1 MYEHIW
7 GVTVDGRNLAITTC
21 HTWNQWKPI
30 EKWWILL
37 SIKVF
42 FLQHLLLVAEILYQF
57 VACLR
62 ISLLYLQDLRISG
75 KWSESLM
82 ILMDSPWLLGANQP
96 QTIHP
101 KKPMFLKILPKKINN
116 KLNTLNLLLPSIY
129 SSCFRDTGDRWW
141 QLKSFV
147 FSTRILGVSW
157 SNWTHVFQ
165 VGWFNHHLEICRV
178 FHYKT
183 SILGYQ
189 PETNQKKPETNE
201 KPTRTPH
208 DICTTRGCD
217 QGTTLLIDQRQ
228 RGLYWLGTGATGGM
242 PGGGNALINH
252 WVYPTGKLRYIDIQN
267 DRDIG
272 VSLEMM
278 TLTKCLFIC
287 LVSMLN
293 FWGMTEVIS
302 L

>member
-1 MYEHIW
+1 MQTNPKRSILK
-7 GVTVDGRNLAITTC
+7 NLC
-21 HTWNQWKPI
+21 
-30 EKWWILL
+30 
-37 SIKVF
+37 
-42 FLQHLLLVAEILYQF
+42 
-57 VACLR
+57 
-62 ISLLYLQDLRISG
+62 
-75 KWSESLM
+75 
-82 ILMDSPWLLGANQP
+82 
-96 QTIHP
+96 
-101 KKPMFLKILPKKINN
+101 FLKILPKKINN

-147 FSTRILGVSW
+147 FSTRILGGSW

-201 KPTRTPH
+201 KPTQNPPWHLHHPRLWPRNHPSHWPTSTWVVLAWYGSH
-208 DICTTRGCD
+208 
-217 QGTTLLIDQRQ
+217 
-228 RGLYWLGTGATGGM
+228 
-242 PGGGNALINH
+242 GGNARRGECPYKSLGIPNRK
-252 WVYPTGKLRYIDIQN
+252 TKIYIDIQN